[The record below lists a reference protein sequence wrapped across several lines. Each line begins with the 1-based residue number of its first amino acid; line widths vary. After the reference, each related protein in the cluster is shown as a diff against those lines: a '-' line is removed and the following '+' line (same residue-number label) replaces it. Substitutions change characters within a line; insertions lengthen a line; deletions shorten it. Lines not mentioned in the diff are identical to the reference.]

1 MSSQLKLAEFILAH
15 VAPVAPV
22 SHLAP
27 LGIVKSNTAAEL
39 VQLLT
44 TLASVQGSH
53 VVVVPTLI
61 VAAVP
66 VSPLSHLSP
75 LDHVSPLGQ
84 ASP

>member
-1 MSSQLKLAEFILAH
+1 M
-15 VAPVAPV
+15 
-22 SHLAP
+22 
-27 LGIVKSNTAAEL
+27 VKSNTAAEL
-39 VQLLT
+39 VQLLI

-66 VSPLSHLSP
+66 VSPLSHLSH